1 MANKHIN
8 MLKTFFKVITN
19 DKYYQ
24 SLVIPNMY
32 KKTIFEIDYK
42 KLKKLKM
49 TNLIFDI
56 DNTILPVDSCDVEK
70 KLINFFKKL
79 TKDEFNICIVSN
91 NNLDRV
97 KEPAEILKVKY
108 IANAK
113 KPNKEAFEKAMQI
126 LNSNN
131 LNTVMIGDQML
142 SDIKGAK
149 ENGLY
154 AILVDPLENKYNIQ
168 TKTSRVLQDII
179 EKKLKKQNK
188 FIKGMY
194 Y

>member
-8 MLKTFFKVITN
+8 MLKTFFKVMTN

-32 KKTIFEIDYK
+32 KKNIFDIDYK

-56 DNTILPVDSCDVEK
+56 DNTILPVDNSDVDD
-70 KLINFFKKL
+70 KLKDLFKKL
-79 TKDEFNICIVSN
+79 TKDGFNICIVSN

-97 KEPAEILKVKY
+97 KTPGEILNVKY

-113 KPNKEAFEKAMQI
+113 KPNKEAFDKAMSI
-126 LNSNN
+126 LKSNP

-142 SDIKGAK
+142 SDIRGAK

-154 AILVDPLENKYNIQ
+154 AILVDPLVNKYNIQ
-168 TKTSRVLQDII
+168 TKTSRILQDLM
-179 EKKLKKQNK
+179 EKKLEKQNK
-188 FIKGMY
+188 FIKGKY

>member
-8 MLKTFFKVITN
+8 MLKTFFCVMTN
-19 DKYYQ
+19 DKYHQ

-32 KKTIFEIDYK
+32 KKNVFDIDYK

-56 DNTILPVDSCDVEK
+56 DNTILPVDNSDVDD
-70 KLINFFKKL
+70 KLKDLFKRL
-79 TKDEFNICIVSN
+79 TKDGFKICIVSN

-97 KEPAEILKVKY
+97 KTPAEILNVKY
-108 IANAK
+108 IADAK
-113 KPNKEAFEKAMQI
+113 KPNKEAFDKAMQ
-126 LNSNN
+126 LLESNN
-131 LNTVMIGDQML
+131 LTTVMIGDQML
-142 SDIKGAK
+142 SDIRGAK

-154 AILVDPLENKYNIQ
+154 AILVDPLTNKYNIQ
-168 TKTSRVLQDII
+168 TKTSRILQDIM
-179 EKKLKKQNK
+179 EKKLKRQNK
-188 FIKGMY
+188 FIRGKY

>member
-8 MLKTFFKVITN
+8 MLKTFFKVMAD

-32 KKTIFEIDYK
+32 KKNVFEIDYQ
-42 KLKKLKM
+42 KLQTLKII
-49 TNLIFDI
+49 NLIFDI
-56 DNTILPVDSCDVEK
+56 DNTILPVDNSDIDDKLKKLFK
-70 KLINFFKKL
+70 KLI
-79 TKDEFNICIVSN
+79 KDGFNICIVSN

-97 KEPAEILKVKY
+97 KTPAEILNVKY

-113 KPNKEAFEKAMQI
+113 KPNKEAFDNAMQ
-126 LNSNN
+126 LLKSNN
-131 LNTVMIGDQML
+131 LNTAMIGDQML

-154 AILVDPLENKYNIQ
+154 AILVDPLENKYNLQ
-168 TKTSRVLQDII
+168 TKTSRILQDLM
-179 EKKLKKQNK
+179 EKKLKRRNK
-188 FIKGMY
+188 FIKGIY